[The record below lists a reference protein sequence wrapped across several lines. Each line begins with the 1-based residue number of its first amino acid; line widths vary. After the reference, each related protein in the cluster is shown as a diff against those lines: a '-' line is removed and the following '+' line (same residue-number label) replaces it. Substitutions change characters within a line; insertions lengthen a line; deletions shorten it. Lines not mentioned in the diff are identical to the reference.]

1 LWKTALVVLDAS
13 RTVEV
18 DAPIERCYELAADI
32 EGAPDWQETLLDVEV
47 LERDDQKRP
56 LVVETVSDAVV
67 RKARTTLRF
76 SYDPPNGLSW
86 EQVEGDA
93 KWLNGRW
100 EFEDLGEGRTRATY
114 ALESDP
120 GRVLGMLLR
129 GPVQGRVKDHLTRA
143 PTEGLERVAP
153 S

>member
-1 LWKTALVVLDAS
+1 MVLEAT

-47 LERDDQKRP
+47 LDRDGEGRP
-56 LVVETVSDAVV
+56 LEVETVNDVIV

-86 EQVEGDA
+86 EQLKGDA
-93 KWLNGRW
+93 KWAKGYW
-100 EFEDLGEGRTRATY
+100 KFEDLGEGRTRATY

-129 GPVQGRVKDHLTRA
+129 GPVQDRVKDHLTKA

-153 S
+153 A